1 MFKMNER
8 VFAAYIYVTQ
18 TEHDAVVRMYDWEV
32 KTFEG
37 DDQEYMEAEML
48 KDGHTVK
55 VVAARQDEMGMTAA
69 ATLSMKLIER
79 YRPKYLIMHCGGYGR
94 GRTG

>member
-1 MFKMNER
+1 MDER

-18 TEHDAVVRMYDWEV
+18 TEHDAVARMYDWEV
-32 KTFEG
+32 KTFDG
-37 DDQEYMEAEML
+37 DDQKYMEALMP

-55 VVAARQDEMGMTAA
+55 VVAAQQEEMGMTAA

-79 YRPKYLIMHCGGYGR
+79 YRPMYLIMPGIAAKISF
-94 GRTG
+94 TET